1 MNQSEIEEIAKEIY
15 SLVNDK
21 DFWKPFFPEPHAIA
35 SKRIAIW
42 HLEKVSQ
49 LQSRIAE
56 LKARVNELET
66 FIR

>member
-1 MNQSEIEEIAKEIY
+1 MNQSEIEEIAKEFFCNSCESGCQLDHYVHCVDATKIF
-15 SLVNDK
+15 LDK
-21 DFWKPFFPEPHAIA
+21 
-35 SKRIAIW
+35 
-42 HLEKVSQ
+42 LSQ